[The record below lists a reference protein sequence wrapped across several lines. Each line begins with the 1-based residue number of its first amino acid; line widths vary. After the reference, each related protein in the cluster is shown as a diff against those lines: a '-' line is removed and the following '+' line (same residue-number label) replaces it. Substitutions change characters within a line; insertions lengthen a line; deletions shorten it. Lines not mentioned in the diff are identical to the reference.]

1 VAKYDEMEHYE
12 NYKRTGSI
20 RDRTRTVMALKP
32 VLFKKHQQLA
42 GSLPDSALSA
52 EITKHAINGID
63 SYDPTKGAKL
73 STHVFNHIA
82 QASRLNY
89 TYQNVVR
96 MSEDKQ
102 QGKFKHYKKAL
113 DDLNSELN
121 QEPTDEQ
128 IAERLGWRVKEVVD
142 LKSGLFSD
150 IFESRQEVA
159 AESSQFSDDK
169 TRMNFLMENLNPEET
184 KFFRDKTSGMNQT
197 DMAARHGMD
206 VNKLNYTGR
215 KLTDKVRM
223 LMEKYDGR

>member
-1 VAKYDEMEHYE
+1 MAQYNEMEHYNKYLE
-12 NYKRTGSI
+12 TGSVN
-20 RDRTRTVMALKP
+20 DRARTVMALKP

-42 GSLPDSALSA
+42 GSLPDSALGA
-52 EITKHAINGID
+52 EIVKHAVNGID

-113 DDLNSELN
+113 DDLTSELN
-121 QEPTDEQ
+121 QDPTDQQ
-128 IAERLGWRVKEVVD
+128 IADRLEWKVKEVTD

-169 TRMNFLMENLNPEET
+169 TRMNYLMENLSPDET
-184 KFFRDKTSGMNQT
+184 KFFKDKTSGMSQT
-197 DMAARHGMD
+197 DMALRHNVD
-206 VNKLNYTGR
+206 VNKLNYTNR
-215 KLTDKVRM
+215 KLIGKVKE
-223 LMEKYDGR
+223 LMEKYDG

>member
-1 VAKYDEMEHYE
+1 MAYNEMEHFSR
-12 NYKRTGSI
+12 YKETGDL
-20 RDRTRTVMALKP
+20 RDRTKTLMALTP

-42 GSLPDSALSA
+42 GSLPDSALKA
-52 EITKHAINGID
+52 EIAKHAVNGIE

-121 QEPTDEQ
+121 REPTDFEV
-128 IAERLGWRVKEVVD
+128 AKRLGWSEKEVKD
-142 LKSGLFSD
+142 MKAGLFSD

-159 AESSQFSDDK
+159 DERSQFSDDK
-169 TRMNFLMENLNPEET
+169 IKFNYIMDNLTPDE
-184 KFFRDKTSGMNQT
+184 KRFFRDKTSGMSQT
-197 DMAARHGMD
+197 DMAARHKMD
-206 VNKLNYTGR
+206 INKLNYTGR
-215 KLTDKVRM
+215 KLTDKVRG
-223 LMEKYDGR
+223 LLERYDG

>member
-1 VAKYDEMEHYE
+1 MAYNEMDHY
-12 NYKRTGSI
+12 NRYKETGSI

-42 GSLPDSALSA
+42 GSLPDSALGA
-52 EITKHAINGID
+52 EITKHAINAID
-63 SYDPTKGAKL
+63 NYDPTRGAKL

-113 DDLNSELN
+113 DDLNSELSR
-121 QEPTDEQ
+121 EPTDLEL
-128 IAERLGWRVKEVVD
+128 AERLNWTVKDVD
-142 LKSGLFSD
+142 NLKSGLFSD

-159 AESSQFSDDK
+159 NEASKFSDDK
-169 TRMNFLMENLNPEET
+169 TLMNHIMSGLDATET
-184 KFFRDKTSGMNQT
+184 KFFKDKTSGMSQT
-197 DMAARHGMD
+197 EMSTRHNMD

-215 KLTDKVRM
+215 KLADKVRA
-223 LMEKYDGR
+223 LKEAYDG

>member
-1 VAKYDEMEHYE
+1 MAYNEMEHF
-12 NYKRTGSI
+12 NRYKETGDL
-20 RDRTRTVMALKP
+20 RDRTKTLMALTP

-42 GSLPDSALSA
+42 GSLPDSALKA
-52 EITKHAINGID
+52 EIAKHAVNGIE

-121 QEPTDEQ
+121 REPTDFEV
-128 IAERLGWRVKEVVD
+128 AKRLCWSEKEVKD
-142 LKSGLFSD
+142 MKAGLFSD

-159 AESSQFSDDK
+159 DERSQFSDDK
-169 TRMNFLMENLNPEET
+169 IKFNYIMDNLTHDE
-184 KFFRDKTSGMNQT
+184 KRFFRDKTSGMSQT
-197 DMAARHGMD
+197 DMAARHKMD
-206 VNKLNYTGR
+206 INKLNYTGR
-215 KLTDKVRM
+215 KLTDKVRG
-223 LMEKYDGR
+223 LLERYDG

>member
-1 VAKYDEMEHYE
+1 MAYNEMDHYN
-12 NYKRTGSI
+12 NYMQTGSV

-42 GSLPDSALSA
+42 GSLPDGALSA
-52 EITKHAINGID
+52 EITKHAINAID

-102 QGKFKHYKKAL
+102 QGKFKFYKKAL

-121 QEPTDEQ
+121 REPTEQ
-128 IAERLGWRVKEVVD
+128 ELADRLGWKIKEVAD
-142 LKSGLFSD
+142 LKAGLFLD
-150 IFESRQEVA
+150 IFESRQEVMQEA
-159 AESSQFSDDK
+159 SQFSDEK
-169 TRMNFLMENLNPEET
+169 TRMNFVMDNLNPDEK

-197 DMAARHGMD
+197 EMAMRHGMD
-206 VNKLNYTGR
+206 TNKLNYTGR
-215 KLTDKVRM
+215 KLTDKVRS
-223 LMEKYDGR
+223 LLEKYDG

>member
-1 VAKYDEMEHYE
+1 MAQYDEMEHYN
-12 NYKRTGSI
+12 NYLRTGSI

-52 EITKHAINGID
+52 EITKHAINGIEN
-63 SYDPTKGAKL
+63 YDPTKGAKL

-113 DDLNSELN
+113 DDLNSELG
-121 QEPTDEQ
+121 QEPTDQQ
-128 IAERLGWRVKEVVD
+128 IADRLGWRLKEVTD

-159 AESSQFSDDK
+159 NEASQFSDDK
-169 TRMNFLMENLNPEET
+169 TRMGYLMDNLTPDE
-184 KFFRDKTSGMNQT
+184 KIFFRDKTSGMSQT
-197 DMAARHGMD
+197 DMALRHKMD

-215 KLTDKVRM
+215 KLTDKVRT
-223 LMEKYDGR
+223 LMEKYDG

>member
-1 VAKYDEMEHYE
+1 MAYNEMEHF
-12 NYKRTGSI
+12 NRYKETGDL
-20 RDRTRTVMALKP
+20 RDRTKTLMALTP

-42 GSLPDSALSA
+42 GSLPDSALKA
-52 EITKHAINGID
+52 EIAKHAVNGIE

-121 QEPTDEQ
+121 REPTDFEV
-128 IAERLGWRVKEVVD
+128 AKRLGWSEKEVKD
-142 LKSGLFSD
+142 MKAGLFSD

-159 AESSQFSDDK
+159 DERSQFSDDK
-169 TRMNFLMENLNPEET
+169 IKFNYIMDNLTHDE
-184 KFFRDKTSGMNQT
+184 KRFFRDKTSGMSQT
-197 DMAARHGMD
+197 DMAARHKMD
-206 VNKLNYTGR
+206 INKLNYTGR
-215 KLTDKVRM
+215 KLTDKVRG
-223 LMEKYDGR
+223 LLERYDG

>member
-1 VAKYDEMEHYE
+1 MAKYDEMEHYQ
-12 NYKRTGSI
+12 NYLKTGSI
-20 RDRTRTVMALKP
+20 RDRTRTVIALRP

-121 QEPTDEQ
+121 AEPTDEQ
-128 IAERLGWRVKEVVD
+128 LAQRLGWKVKEVID

-159 AESSQFSDDK
+159 NESSRFSDDK
-169 TRMNFLMENLNPEET
+169 TRMNYLMDNLSKDE
-184 KFFRDKTSGMNQT
+184 KVFFRDKTSGMSQT
-197 DMAARHGMD
+197 EMATRHNMD

-215 KLTDKVRM
+215 KLTDKVRD
-223 LMEKYDGR
+223 LMGKYDG

>member
-1 VAKYDEMEHYE
+1 MAYDEMFHYD
-12 NYKRTGSI
+12 NYKKTGSL

-42 GSLPDSALSA
+42 GRLPDSALSA
-52 EITKHAINGID
+52 EITKHAINAIEN
-63 SYDPTKGAKL
+63 YDPTKGAKL

-102 QGKFKHYKKAL
+102 QGKYKHYKKAI
-113 DDLNSELN
+113 DDLESEHSREATD
-121 QEPTDEQ
+121 QE
-128 IAERLGWRVKEVVD
+128 IADRLGWKLKEVTD
-142 LKSGLFSD
+142 LKAGLFAD
-150 IFESRQEVA
+150 IFESRQEVM

-169 TRMNFLMENLNPEET
+169 TRMNFIMENLDKDET

-197 DMAARHGMD
+197 EMAERHGMD

-215 KLTDKVRM
+215 KLTDKVRS
-223 LMEKYDGR
+223 LMEKYDG

>member
-1 VAKYDEMEHYE
+1 MANYDEMAHY
-12 NYKRTGSI
+12 NKYKESGDVKDRARTA
-20 RDRTRTVMALKP
+20 MALRP
-32 VLFKKHQQLA
+32 ILFKKHQQLA

-63 SYDPTKGAKL
+63 SYDPSKGAKL

-121 QEPTDEQ
+121 QEPTDMQ
-128 IAERLGWRVKEVVD
+128 LAQRLGWTVKEVQD
-142 LKSGLFSD
+142 LKSGLFAD
-150 IFESRQEVA
+150 VFESRQEVA
-159 AESSQFSDDK
+159 SEASKFSDEK
-169 TRMNFLMENLNPEET
+169 TRLHYIMSNLNPEET
-184 KFFRDKTSGMNQT
+184 KFFRDKTSGLNQT
-197 DMAARHGMD
+197 EMSLRHKMD

-215 KLTDKVRM
+215 KLTDKVRS
-223 LMEKYDGR
+223 LMEKYDG

>member
-1 VAKYDEMEHYE
+1 MAYKEMEHY
-12 NYKRTGSI
+12 NDYKQSGNL
-20 RDRTRTVMALKP
+20 RDRTKTLMALQP

-42 GSLPDSALSA
+42 GSLPDSALKA
-52 EITKHAINGID
+52 EIAKHAINGIET
-63 SYDPTKGAKL
+63 YDPTKGAKL

-82 QASRLNY
+82 QASRMNY

-113 DDLNSELN
+113 DDLSSELN
-121 QEPTDEQ
+121 RDPTEQE
-128 IAERLGWRVKEVVD
+128 IADRLKWSVKEVTD

-159 AESSQFSDDK
+159 DERSQFSDDNIK
-169 TRMNFLMENLNPEET
+169 MNYIMENLDPDEK
-184 KFFRDKTSGMNQT
+184 KFFRDKAIRGLSQA
-197 DMAARHGMD
+197 DMTERHNMD

-215 KLTDKVRM
+215 KLTDKVRT
-223 LMEKYDGR
+223 LLERYDG

>member
-1 VAKYDEMEHYE
+1 MEHY
-12 NYKRTGSI
+12 NRYKETGDM
-20 RDRTRTVMALKP
+20 RDRTKTLMALQP

-42 GSLPDSALSA
+42 GSLPDSALKT
-52 EITKHAINGID
+52 EISKHAINAIET
-63 SYDPTKGAKL
+63 YDPTKGAKL

-89 TYQNVVR
+89 TYQNAVR

-121 QEPTDEQ
+121 REPTD
-128 IAERLGWRVKEVVD
+128 AELATRLGWTKKEVD
-142 LKSGLFSD
+142 DMKSSLFSD

-159 AESSQFSDDK
+159 EEKSQFSDDK
-169 TRMNFLMENLNPEET
+169 TRMNYVMENLTPMEQ
-184 KFFRDKTSGMNQT
+184 KFFKDKAVRGLSQAEMTE
-197 DMAARHGMD
+197 RHGMD

-215 KLTDKVRM
+215 KLTDKIRG
-223 LMEKYDGR
+223 LLEKYDG

>member
-1 VAKYDEMEHYE
+1 MAYDEMDHYNRYLE
-12 NYKRTGSI
+12 TGSV

-52 EITKHAINGID
+52 EITKHAINAID
-63 SYDPTKGAKL
+63 NYDPTRGAKL

-89 TYQNVVR
+89 TYQNAVR

-113 DDLNSELN
+113 DDLNSELSR
-121 QEPTDEQ
+121 EPTDKEL
-128 IAERLGWRVKEVVD
+128 ADRLKWTVKEVD
-142 LKSGLFSD
+142 SLKSGLFSD

-159 AESSQFSDDK
+159 NEASQFSDDK
-169 TRMNFLMENLNPEET
+169 TLMNHIMSGLDAKET
-184 KFFRDKTSGMNQT
+184 KFFNDKTSGMSQS
-197 DMAARHGMD
+197 DMSARYSMD

-215 KLTDKVRM
+215 KLADKVRS
-223 LMEKYDGR
+223 LKEAYDG